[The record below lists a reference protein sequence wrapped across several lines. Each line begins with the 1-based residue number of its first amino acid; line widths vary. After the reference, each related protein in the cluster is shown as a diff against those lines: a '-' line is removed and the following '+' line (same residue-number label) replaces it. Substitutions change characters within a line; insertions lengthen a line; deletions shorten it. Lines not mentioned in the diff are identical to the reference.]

1 MKSFVDVLKA
11 KHNVTKF
18 MLATSEFKNELRD
31 NYRNNLRSESIWIEI
46 ELDISKL
53 KNDISDAEL
62 ASDELRSQ
70 FMLEF

>member
-1 MKSFVDVLKA
+1 
-11 KHNVTKF
+11 